1 MDTINNIIENNPE
14 LVKAFLSGEGSYEM
28 DEIVWDYYYSKGTIK
43 NYDCTDVSSLYE
55 QFVSELEEVLAT

>member
-1 MDTINNIIENNPE
+1 MDTIKNIIENNPK

-28 DEIVWDYYYSKGTIK
+28 DEIVWDYYYGKGTIK

-55 QFVSELEEVLAT
+55 QFVSELEEALAT

>member
-1 MDTINNIIENNPE
+1 MDTIKNIIENNPE

-28 DEIVWDYYYSKGTIK
+28 DEIVWDYYYSNGTIK
-43 NYDCTDVSSLYE
+43 NYDYTDVSSLYE

>member
-1 MDTINNIIENNPE
+1 MSNIKNIIENNPE

-28 DEIVWDYYYSKGTIK
+28 DEIVWDYYYDKGTIR

-55 QFVSELEEVLAT
+55 QFVSELEEALAT

>member
-1 MDTINNIIENNPE
+1 MDTIKNIIENNPE

-28 DEIVWDYYYSKGTIK
+28 DEIVWDYYYDKGTIR